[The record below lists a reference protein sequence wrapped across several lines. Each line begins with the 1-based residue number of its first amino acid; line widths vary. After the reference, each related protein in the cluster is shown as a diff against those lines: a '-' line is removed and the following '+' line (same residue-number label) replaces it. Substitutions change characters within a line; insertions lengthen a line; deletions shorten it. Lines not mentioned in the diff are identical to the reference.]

1 MDVYEVWGFLVCGV
15 LIAIAIIAV
24 IISHEDKW
32 SHLNNCKKT
41 REGMARMIHSKDLG
55 ANDMIRRAA

>member
-1 MDVYEVWGFLVCGV
+1 MDVYDLWGFIVCGS
-15 LIAIAIIAV
+15 LIGIAIVAV

-41 REGMARMIHSKDLG
+41 REGMARMMNHD
-55 ANDMIRRAA
+55 